1 MLLLLLLLGVP
12 LPSSFFSFSF
22 LDLFSCLA
30 LTNRMR
36 DAPFHQTFTR
46 FVNLPRFERI
56 NTRRASLGCVI
67 PRQHWNGHRAESDI
81 SLRVR
86 GVVNAAIGQALGQ
99 IVEWPMLGP
108 TQLSNYL
115 TLKCSFSAVSKP
127 NFASEYALE
136 SSRRDLQNALLCT
149 VLKPQ
154 IFVQKSLNC

>member
-1 MLLLLLLLGVP
+1 VLLLLLLMGVP
-12 LPSSFFSFSF
+12 LPSSFFSFSFSF

-99 IVEWPMLGP
+99 IVEWHYGH
-108 TQLSNYL
+108 
-115 TLKCSFSAVSKP
+115 AIVH
-127 NFASEYALE
+127 
-136 SSRRDLQNALLCT
+136 DLCKIED
-149 VLKPQ
+149 V
-154 IFVQKSLNC
+154 CD